1 MMPYSKPHLRWC
13 AAGTGKTRTLLA
25 MMAVLVATAKGSVA
39 RRHAMGPLLATAG
52 TNAAVDNL
60 LEGLEA
66 RGIKAVRVGNPAKV
80 RGLKSC
86 RLVLVV
92 VVVVLLLLIC
102 RNGHVLDPACS
113 KQHALV

>member
-1 MMPYSKPHLRWC
+1 
-13 AAGTGKTRTLLA
+13 
-25 MMAVLVATAKGSVA
+25 MMAVLVATAKGSAA

-80 RGLKSC
+80 RGEELRAGASADA
-86 RLVLVV
+86 
-92 VVVVLLLLIC
+92 I
-102 RNGHVLDPACS
+102 H
-113 KQHALV
+113 QH